1 MKCEQ
6 NSILSTKV
14 NEFYDADKEFIV
26 LFVDYYV
33 VEAVLDYFGMETVNS
48 VPENNLPPSNMAEVS
63 DWMTRHF
70 PAIADHFV
78 GHFVRFAKKQK

>member
-1 MKCEQ
+1 M
-6 NSILSTKV
+6 
-14 NEFYDADKEFIV
+14 
-26 LFVDYYV
+26 
-33 VEAVLDYFGMETVNS
+33 EAVLDYFGMETVNS

-78 GHFVRFAKKQK
+78 GHFVRFAKNQK